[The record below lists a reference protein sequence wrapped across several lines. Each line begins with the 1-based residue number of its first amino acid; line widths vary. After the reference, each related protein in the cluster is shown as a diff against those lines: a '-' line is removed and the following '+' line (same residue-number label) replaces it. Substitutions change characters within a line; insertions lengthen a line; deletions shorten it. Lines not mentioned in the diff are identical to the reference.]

1 MYSYCYYKKEAKQ
14 KSTIMG
20 AHCVAVYTEDL
31 TEDANAVVD
40 PYSKEESLS
49 PGHVFSIL
57 IEDQKTGN
65 GG

>member
-40 PYSKEESLS
+40 PYSKEERERN
-49 PGHVFSIL
+49 V
-57 IEDQKTGN
+57 
-65 GG
+65 

>member
-31 TEDANAVVD
+31 TEGANAVVD
-40 PYSKEESLS
+40 PYSKEEREKNVWQE
-49 PGHVFSIL
+49 PIKIDVGR
-57 IEDQKTGN
+57 EEK
-65 GG
+65 